1 MKSLEI
7 IGFKRANLGKVE
19 AKQLRLE
26 TNVPCVLYGGKEQVH
41 FHTPAF
47 LLRDLVYT
55 GDVHTVDLTVDGK
68 NYKCIMQDIQ
78 FNPVNEMILHVDF
91 LELVDNKEVK
101 IEIPVKLTGTPVG
114 VIKGGKLVPKL
125 KKLTVKALPA
135 NLPDFISVDVTHLEV
150 GKSVKVGDVKTDK
163 YTILNAKAIP
173 LGTVV
178 STRELKQA
186 ETADAKGA
194 APAAKTAAPAA
205 KK

>member
-19 AKQLRLE
+19 AKQLRAE

-47 LLRDLVYT
+47 LFRDLIYS
-55 GDVHTVDLTVDGK
+55 GEVHTVDLTVDGK
-68 NYKCIMQDIQ
+68 KYKCVMQDVQ
-78 FNPVNEMILHVDF
+78 FHPVNEMILHVDF
-91 LELVDNKEVK
+91 LELLDDKIVK
-101 IEIPVKLTGTPVG
+101 LEIPVKLTGTAVG

-125 KKLTVKALPA
+125 KKVTVKALPA
-135 NLPDFISVDVTHLEV
+135 NLPDFIEVDVTHLEV
-150 GKSVKVGDVKTDK
+150 GKSVKVSDIKVNN

-173 LGTVV
+173 LASVV

-186 ETADAKGA
+186 ETTDAKAG
-194 APAAKTAAPAA
+194 A

>member
-26 TNVPCVLYGGKEQVH
+26 TSVPCVLYGGTEQVH

-47 LLRDLVYT
+47 LFRDLIYS
-55 GDVHTVDLTVDGK
+55 GEVHTVALTVDGK
-68 NYKCIMQDIQ
+68 SYKCIMQDVQ
-78 FNPVNEMILHVDF
+78 FHPVNEQILHVDF
-91 LELVDNKEVK
+91 LELLDDKIVK
-101 IEIPVKLTGTPVG
+101 IEIPVRLTGVAVG

-125 KKLTVKALPA
+125 KKVTVKALPA
-135 NLPDFISVDVTHLEV
+135 NLPDFIEVDVTPLEV
-150 GKSVKVGDVKTDK
+150 GKSVKVSDIKLGN
-163 YTILNAKAIP
+163 YTIMNSKSIP
-173 LGTVV
+173 LASVV

-186 ETADAKGA
+186 ETTDVKG
-194 APAAKTAAPAA
+194 APAAKAAPAA

>member
-19 AKQLRLE
+19 AKQLRQE

-55 GDVHTVDLTVDGK
+55 GEVHTVDLTVEGK
-68 NYKCIMQDIQ
+68 KYNCVLQDIQ

-91 LELVDNKEVK
+91 LELSADKPVK
-101 IEIPVKLTGTPVG
+101 IEIPVKLVGTPVG

-125 KKLTVKALPA
+125 KKLIVKALPA
-135 NLPDFISVDVTHLEV
+135 NLPDFIEVDVAHLEV
-150 GKSVKVGDVKTDK
+150 GKSVKVADVKVNN
-163 YTILNAKAIP
+163 YAILNAKAIP
-173 LGTVV
+173 LATVV

-186 ETADAKGA
+186 ETADAK
-194 APAAKTAAPAA
+194 APA

>member
-19 AKQLRLE
+19 AKQLRAE

-47 LLRDLVYT
+47 LFRDLIYS
-55 GDVHTVDLTVDGK
+55 GEVHTVDLTVDGK
-68 NYKCIMQDIQ
+68 KYKCIMQDVQ
-78 FNPVNEMILHVDF
+78 FHPVNEMILHVDF
-91 LELVDNKEVK
+91 LELLDDKIVK
-101 IEIPVKLTGTPVG
+101 MEIPVKLAGTPVG

-125 KKLTVKALPA
+125 KKVTVKALPA
-135 NLPDFISVDVTHLEV
+135 NLPDFIEVDVTHLEV
-150 GKSVKVGDVKTDK
+150 GKSVKVSDIKTNN
-163 YTILNAKAIP
+163 YTVLNAKAIP
-173 LGTVV
+173 LASVV

-186 ETADAKGA
+186 ETTDAKAG
-194 APAAKTAAPAA
+194 A